1 VLNNRII
8 VCKLQRG
15 FHIAGLSFSAQ
26 MGSLVELVDHISAP
40 RLELFRTRA
49 VPFTASR

>member
-1 VLNNRII
+1 

-26 MGSLVELVDHISAP
+26 MGSLVELVHHISAP

-49 VPFTASR
+49 VPFKAPR